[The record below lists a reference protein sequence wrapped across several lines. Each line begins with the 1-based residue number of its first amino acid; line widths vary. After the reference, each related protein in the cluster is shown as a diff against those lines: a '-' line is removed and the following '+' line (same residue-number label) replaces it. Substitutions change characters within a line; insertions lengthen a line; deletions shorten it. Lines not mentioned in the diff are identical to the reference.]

1 VRTASKPKRGGAW
14 GSLGEPIGTGLP
26 PSSLA
31 QSGGNRDAAGISALV
46 IEREL
51 VATLAQLAS
60 PDAAR
65 IAANVA
71 GEK

>member
-1 VRTASKPKRGGAW
+1 MRTASKPNCAGAC
-14 GSLGEPIGTGLP
+14 GSLGEPIGTGLS
-26 PSSLA
+26 PSSRA
-31 QSGGNRDAAGISALV
+31 QSGGSRDEVGINLLV

-51 VATLAQLAS
+51 AARLPQPS

-65 IAANVA
+65 SAANVA